1 MGLRRVIIN
10 LDMPTQHKKLVLID
24 GNALIHRGFHAF
36 SRLNLT
42 SPNGENT
49 TAIYGFAVILLGILS
64 KLKPDYIAVSF
75 DTAAPTF
82 RHEEYKEYKATR
94 IKAPQELYDQI
105 PRIQEL
111 VETFNIPVFLKD
123 GFEADDIIGTLS
135 AQAPKDLDTYIA
147 TGDMDTLQLVDSN
160 TFVYAPRKG
169 FSDMIIFDA
178 DTVKNLKGLTP
189 EQMIDY
195 KGLRGDP
202 SDNIP
207 GVPGIGEKGALTL
220 LQEFGSI
227 ENIYKNLE
235 KVPDRYRNLLSANRE
250 IAEQSRQ
257 LATIIRDVPIKL
269 DLNQAVLKE
278 YDEKKV
284 RELFYKLGFNSLIN
298 KLPKSDNE
306 IALPLAEAGT
316 TPPNLPLSG
325 GGEGGLSDLP
335 KKVIKNQADK
345 IDADLDPVLKRI
357 ENAGVLLDTKWL
369 NKINK
374 EVSDKLLTLSGL
386 IYKHSH
392 RDFNINSPSQL
403 ATVLFEKLH
412 LPTAGIAKTKT
423 GFSTAAS
430 ELNKLKGAHPIIE
443 PILEYRELE
452 KLRNTY
458 LETLPKLVDKDSR
471 LHTHFSQNTAT
482 GRLSSSEPNLQNI
495 PIRTETGEKLRHAF
509 IAPEGFELISSDYSQ
524 VELRVVAHIS
534 QDKRLIDTFLKN
546 EDIHAR
552 TAAEIEGVPI
562 DEVTKTQRHKAKAV
576 NFGIIYGISAHGLAE
591 GTGMS
596 YGEAK
601 EYIDKYFTLHPNI
614 KKYIK
619 DTILFAQQ
627 KGFVQTLLG
636 RKRELPEVNSNIV
649 NVRLAAER
657 MAINAPIQG
666 TAADLIKLAMIE
678 IDKNLGK
685 ISPKSKMVLQIHD
698 ELLFEAPEGEVAKV
712 ADFVKETME
721 NIYPLDVPL
730 TVNIEAGPSWGA
742 TKPI

>member
-1 MGLRRVIIN
+1 MATRR
-10 LDMPTQHKKLVLID
+10 KKLVLID
-24 GNALIHRGFHAF
+24 GNSLVHRGFHAF

-42 SPNGENT
+42 SPTGEHT
-49 TAIYGFAVILLGILS
+49 GATYGFAFILLNILN
-64 KLKPDYIAVSF
+64 KLKPDYIAVTF
-75 DTAAPTF
+75 DTQTPTF

-111 VETFNIPVFLKD
+111 VETFNIPMFLKD

-135 AQAPKDLDTYIA
+135 AQAPKDIDTYIA
-147 TGDMDTLQLVDSN
+147 TGDMDTLQLVDNN

-169 FSDMIIFDA
+169 FSDMLIFDA
-178 DTVKNLKGLTP
+178 DTVKHLKGLAP
-189 EQMIDY
+189 SQMIDY

-207 GVPGIGEKGALTL
+207 GVPGIGEKGALQL

-227 ENIYKNLE
+227 ENLYKNLD
-235 KVPDRYRNLLSANRE
+235 KVPNRYHKLLEANRE
-250 IAEQSRQ
+250 IAEQSKK

-269 DLNQAVLKE
+269 DLKLAVLKE

-284 RELFYKLGFNSLIN
+284 RDLFYKLGFNSLMN
-298 KLPKSDNE
+298 KLPKSTAE
-306 IALPLAEAGT
+306 QSLPIKE
-316 TPPNLPLSG
+316 TPSSPPLDKG
-325 GGEGGLSDLP
+325 GMGGVV
-335 KKVIKNQADK
+335 KKTIKNQADK
-345 IDADLDPVLKRI
+345 IDAELEPVLKRI
-357 ENAGVLLDTKWL
+357 ESAGVLLDTKWITNL
-369 NKINK
+369 NK
-374 EVSDKLLTLSGL
+374 EVSAKLLELSGQ

-392 RDFNINSPSQL
+392 QDFNINSPSQL

-412 LPTAGIAKTKT
+412 LPTEGISKTKT
-423 GFSTAAS
+423 GYSTAAS
-430 ELNKLKGAHPIIE
+430 ELNKLKDAHPIIE

-458 LETLPKLVDKDSR
+458 LETLPGLVDKDSR
-471 LHTHFSQNTAT
+471 LHTHFAQNTST

-495 PIRTETGEKLRHAF
+495 PIRTELGAEIRKAF
-509 IAPEGFELISSDYSQ
+509 IAPKGYQLISADYSQ

-534 QDKRLIDTFLKN
+534 QDKRLLETFLKN
-546 EDIHAR
+546 EDVHTA
-552 TAAEIEGVPI
+552 TAAEIEGVSM
-562 DEVTKTQRHKAKAV
+562 DEVTSAQRRKAKAV
-576 NFGIIYGISAHGLAE
+576 NFGLIYGISAHGLAE

-601 EYIDKYFTLHPNI
+601 DYIEKYFALHPSV

-666 TAADLIKLAMIE
+666 TAADIIKLAMIE
-678 IDKNLGK
+678 IDKNLSK

-698 ELLFEAPEGEVAKV
+698 ELLFEVPEGEISKA

-730 TVNIEAGPSWGA
+730 TVNIESGPNWGD
-742 TKPI
+742 TRELSFRS

>member
-1 MGLRRVIIN
+1 MAARR
-10 LDMPTQHKKLVLID
+10 KKLVLID
-24 GNALIHRGFHAF
+24 GNSLVHRGFHAF

-42 SPNGENT
+42 SPTGENT
-49 TAIYGFAVILLGILS
+49 SAVYGFALILLNIFT
-64 KLKPDYIAVSF
+64 KLKPDYIAVAF
-75 DTAAPTF
+75 DTQAPTF

-111 VETFNIPVFLKD
+111 VETFNIPLFTKD
-123 GFEADDIIGTLS
+123 GFEADDVIGTLS
-135 AQAPKDLDTYIA
+135 AQAPKELATYIA
-147 TGDMDTLQLVDSN
+147 TGDMDTLQLVDNN

-169 FSDMIIFDA
+169 FSDMIVFDE
-178 DTVKNLKGLTP
+178 DTVKNLKGVTP
-189 EQMIDY
+189 KQMIDF

-207 GVPGIGEKGALTL
+207 GVPGIGEKGALQL

-227 ENIYKNLE
+227 ENIYRNLDKVPERYRALLE
-235 KVPDRYRNLLSANRE
+235 KNRAM
-250 IAEQSRQ
+250 AEQSKQ
-257 LATIIRDVPIKL
+257 LATIVRNVPIKL
-269 DLNQAVLKE
+269 DLNKAVLHE

-284 RELFYKLGFNSLIN
+284 RDLFYKLGFTSLMN
-298 KLPKSDNE
+298 KLPQASKEMS
-306 IALPLAEAGT
+306 LPLEEKS
-316 TPPNLPLSG
+316 TP
-325 GGEGGLSDLP
+325 
-335 KKVIKNQADK
+335 KRAIKNQADR
-345 IDADLDPVLKRI
+345 IDRDLEPVLTRI
-357 ENAGVLLDTKWL
+357 ERVGVMLDTKFL
-369 NKINK
+369 NRLNK
-374 EVSDKLLTLSGL
+374 EVSEKLVTISSR

-392 RDFNINSPSQL
+392 QDFNINSPSQL
-403 ATVLFEKLH
+403 AMILFEKLH
-412 LPTAGIAKTKT
+412 LPTEGIAKTKS

-430 ELNKLKGAHPIIE
+430 ELNKLKGIHPIIE

-458 LETLPKLVDKDSR
+458 LETLPKLVDKNGR

-482 GRLSSSEPNLQNI
+482 GRLSSAEPNLQNI
-495 PIRTETGEKLRHAF
+495 PIRTEAGKELRKAF
-509 IAPEGFELISSDYSQ
+509 ISPKGFELISADYSQ

-534 QDKRLIDTFLKN
+534 QDKRLIETFLKN
-546 EDIHAR
+546 EDIHTR

-562 DEVTKTQRHKAKAV
+562 DEVTGVMRRKAKAV
-576 NFGIIYGISAHGLAE
+576 NFGLIYGISAHGLAE

-601 EYIDKYFTLHPNI
+601 DYIEKYFTLHPGV

-619 DTILFAQQ
+619 DTIAFAQQ

-678 IDKNLGK
+678 IDKNLAK
-685 ISPKSKMVLQIHD
+685 ISSKSKMVLQIHD
-698 ELLFEAPEGEVAKV
+698 ELLFEVPDNEVERV
-712 ADFVKETME
+712 ADFVKEIME

-730 TVNIEAGPSWGA
+730 TVNIESGPSWGD
-742 TKPI
+742 TKRL

>member
-1 MGLRRVIIN
+1 MNSIIRLMAARR
-10 LDMPTQHKKLVLID
+10 KKLVLID
-24 GNALIHRGFHAF
+24 GNSLVHRGFHAF

-42 SPNGENT
+42 SPTGENT
-49 TAIYGFAVILLGILS
+49 SAVYGFALILLNIFT
-64 KLKPDYIAVSF
+64 KLKPDYIAVAF
-75 DTAAPTF
+75 DTQAPTF

-111 VETFNIPVFLKD
+111 VETFNIPLFTKD
-123 GFEADDIIGTLS
+123 GFEADDVIGTLS
-135 AQAPKDLDTYIA
+135 AQAPKELSTYIA
-147 TGDMDTLQLVDSN
+147 TGDMDTLQLVDNN

-169 FSDMIIFDA
+169 FSDMIVFDE
-178 DTVKNLKGLTP
+178 DTVKNLKGVTP
-189 EQMIDY
+189 KQMVDF

-207 GVPGIGEKGALTL
+207 GVPGIGEKGALQL
-220 LQEFGSI
+220 LQQFGSI
-227 ENIYKNLE
+227 ENIYKNLG
-235 KVPDRYRNLLSANRE
+235 KVPERYRALLEKNRAM
-250 IAEQSRQ
+250 AEQSKQ
-257 LATIIRDVPIKL
+257 LATIVRDVPIKL
-269 DLNQAVLKE
+269 DLNKAVLHE

-284 RELFYKLGFNSLIN
+284 RDLFYKLGFTSLMN
-298 KLPKSDNE
+298 KLPQASKEMS
-306 IALPLAEAGT
+306 LPLEEKT
-316 TPPNLPLSG
+316 
-325 GGEGGLSDLP
+325 EP
-335 KKVIKNQADK
+335 KRAIKNQADR
-345 IDADLDPVLKRI
+345 IDRDLEPVLTRM
-357 ENAGVLLDTKWL
+357 ERVGVMLDTKFINRL
-369 NKINK
+369 NGEI
-374 EVSDKLLTLSGL
+374 SDKLREISGK

-392 RDFNINSPSQL
+392 QDFNINSPSQL
-403 ATVLFEKLH
+403 AMILFEKLH
-412 LPTAGIAKTKT
+412 LPTEGIAKTKS

-430 ELNKLKGAHPIIE
+430 ELNKLKGVHPIIE

-458 LETLPKLVDKDSR
+458 LETLPKLVDKNSR

-482 GRLSSSEPNLQNI
+482 GRLSSAEPNLQNI
-495 PIRTETGEKLRHAF
+495 PIRTEAGKELRKAF
-509 IAPEGFELISSDYSQ
+509 ISPKGYQLISADYSQ

-534 QDKRLIDTFLKN
+534 QDKRLIETFLKN
-546 EDIHAR
+546 EDIHTR

-562 DEVTKTQRHKAKAV
+562 DEVTSVQRRKAKAV
-576 NFGIIYGISAHGLAE
+576 NFGLIYGISAHGLAE

-601 EYIDKYFTLHPNI
+601 DYIEKYFTLHPGV

-619 DTILFAQQ
+619 DTIAFAQQ

-698 ELLFEAPEGEVAKV
+698 ELLFEVPEGEVPRV
-712 ADFVKETME
+712 ADFVKEIME

-730 TVNIEAGPSWGA
+730 TVNIESGVNWGET
-742 TKPI
+742 TKM

>member
-1 MGLRRVIIN
+1 MTGERQVIIN
-10 LDMPTQHKKLVLID
+10 LDMATRRKKLVLID
-24 GNALIHRGFHAF
+24 GNSLVHRGFHAF
-36 SRLNLT
+36 SRLGLT
-42 SPNGENT
+42 SPTGENT
-49 TAIYGFAVILLGILS
+49 TATYGFAFILLNILGR
-64 KLKPDYIAVSF
+64 LKPDYIAVTF
-75 DTAAPTF
+75 DTQAPTF

-111 VETFNIPVFLKD
+111 VEVFNIPMFLKE

-147 TGDMDTLQLVDSN
+147 TGDMDTLQLVDNN

-178 DTVKNLKGLTP
+178 DTVKNLKGLAP

-207 GVPGIGEKGALTL
+207 GVHGIGDKGALQL

-227 ENIYKNLE
+227 ENLYKNLD
-235 KVPDRYRNLLSANRE
+235 KVPDRYRKLLEANRDMA
-250 IAEQSRQ
+250 IQSKR
-257 LATIIRDVPIKL
+257 LATIVRDVPVKL
-269 DLNQAVLKE
+269 DLNKAVLKE

-284 RELFYKLGFNSLIN
+284 RDLFYKLGFNSLMN
-298 KLPKSDNE
+298 KLPKSDAE
-306 IALPLAEAGT
+306 MALPLAEEA
-316 TPPNLPLSG
+316 TPPNLPLSR
-325 GGEGGLSDLP
+325 GGEEGSI
-335 KKVIKNQADK
+335 KRTIKNQADR
-345 IDADLDPVLKRI
+345 IDAELDPVLKRI

-369 NKINK
+369 NRLTK
-374 EVSDKLLTLSGL
+374 EVSEKLLTLSGQ

-392 RDFNINSPSQL
+392 QDFNINSPSQL

-412 LPTAGIAKTKT
+412 LPTEGIGKTKT

-430 ELNKLKGAHPIIE
+430 ELNKLKGVHPIIE

-471 LHTHFSQNTAT
+471 LHTHFAQNTST

-495 PIRTETGEKLRHAF
+495 PIRTELGAEIRKAF
-509 IAPEGFELISSDYSQ
+509 IAPKGYELISADYSQ

-534 QDKRLIDTFLKN
+534 QDKRLIETFLKN
-546 EDIHAR
+546 EDIHTA
-552 TAAEIEGVPI
+552 TAAEIEGVPM
-562 DEVTKTQRHKAKAV
+562 DEVTKAQRRKAKAV
-576 NFGIIYGISAHGLAE
+576 NFGIVYGISAHGLAE

-601 EYIDKYFTLHPNI
+601 NYIDKYFTLHPGV
-614 KKYIK
+614 KKYVK

-678 IDKNLGK
+678 IDKNLAK

-698 ELLFEAPEGEVAKV
+698 ELLFETPDNEVAKV

-730 TVNIEAGPSWGA
+730 TVNIESGPSWGD
-742 TKPI
+742 TRKIG

>member
-1 MGLRRVIIN
+1 MAARR
-10 LDMPTQHKKLVLID
+10 KKLVLID
-24 GNALIHRGFHAF
+24 GNSLVHRGFHAF

-42 SPNGENT
+42 SPTGENT
-49 TAIYGFAVILLGILS
+49 SAVYGFALILLNIFT
-64 KLKPDYIAVSF
+64 KLKPDYIAVAF
-75 DTAAPTF
+75 DTQAPTF

-111 VETFNIPVFLKD
+111 VETFNIPLFTKD
-123 GFEADDIIGTLS
+123 GFEADDVIGTLS
-135 AQAPKDLDTYIA
+135 AQAPKELATYIA
-147 TGDMDTLQLVDSN
+147 TGDMDTLQLVDNN

-169 FSDMIIFDA
+169 FSDMIVFDE
-178 DTVKNLKGLTP
+178 DTVKNLKGVTP
-189 EQMIDY
+189 KQMIDF

-207 GVPGIGEKGALTL
+207 GVPGIGEKGALQL

-227 ENIYKNLE
+227 ENIYRNLDKVPERYRALLE
-235 KVPDRYRNLLSANRE
+235 KNRAM
-250 IAEQSRQ
+250 AEQSKQ
-257 LATIIRDVPIKL
+257 LATIVRDVPIKL
-269 DLNQAVLKE
+269 DLNKAVLHE

-284 RELFYKLGFNSLIN
+284 RDLFYKLGFTSLMN
-298 KLPKSDNE
+298 KLPQASKEMS
-306 IALPLAEAGT
+306 LPLEENPA
-316 TPPNLPLSG
+316 
-325 GGEGGLSDLP
+325 P
-335 KKVIKNQADK
+335 KRAIKNQADR
-345 IDADLDPVLKRI
+345 IDRDLEPVLTRM
-357 ENAGVLLDTKWL
+357 ERVGVMLDTKFL
-369 NKINK
+369 DRLNK
-374 EVSDKLLTLSGL
+374 EVSEKLVTISSQ

-392 RDFNINSPSQL
+392 QDFNINSPSQL
-403 ATVLFEKLH
+403 AMILFEKLH
-412 LPTAGIAKTKT
+412 LPTEGIAKTKS

-430 ELNKLKGAHPIIE
+430 ELNKLKGIHPIIE
-443 PILEYRELE
+443 PLLEYRELE

-458 LETLPKLVDKDSR
+458 LETLPKLVDKNSR

-482 GRLSSSEPNLQNI
+482 GRLSSAEPNLQNI
-495 PIRTETGEKLRHAF
+495 PIRTEAGKELRKAF
-509 IAPEGFELISSDYSQ
+509 ISPKGYQLISADYSQ

-534 QDKRLIDTFLKN
+534 QDKRLIETFLKN
-546 EDIHAR
+546 EDIHTR

-562 DEVTKTQRHKAKAV
+562 DEVTGVMRRKAKAV
-576 NFGIIYGISAHGLAE
+576 NFGLIYGISAHGLAE

-601 EYIDKYFTLHPNI
+601 DYIEKYFTLHPGV

-619 DTILFAQQ
+619 DTIAFAQQ

-678 IDKNLGK
+678 IDKNLAK

-698 ELLFEAPEGEVAKV
+698 ELLFEVPDDEVGRV
-712 ADFVKETME
+712 ADFVKEIME

-730 TVNIEAGPSWGA
+730 TVNIESGPSWGA
-742 TKPI
+742 TTSVI

>member
-1 MGLRRVIIN
+1 
-10 LDMPTQHKKLVLID
+10 MPTHRKKLVLVD
-24 GNALIHRGFHAF
+24 GNALVHRGFHAF

-42 SPNGENT
+42 SPTGENT
-49 TAIYGFAVILLGILS
+49 TAVYGFAVILLGILS
-64 KLKPDYIAVSF
+64 KLKPDYIVVTF
-75 DTAAPTF
+75 DTQAPTF
-82 RHEEYKEYKATR
+82 RHEEYAEYKATR

-111 VETFNIPVFLKD
+111 VEKFNIPVFLKE

-135 AQAPKDLDTYIA
+135 AQAPKELDTYIA
-147 TGDMDTLQLVDSN
+147 TGDMDALQLVDKN
-160 TFVYAPRKG
+160 VFVYAPRKG
-169 FSDMIIFDA
+169 FSDMIVFDE
-178 DTVKNLKGLTP
+178 DTVKHLKGLTP
-189 EQMIDY
+189 KQMIDY

-207 GVPGIGEKGALTL
+207 GVHGIGDKGALKL
-220 LQEFGSI
+220 IEEFGSI
-227 ENIYKNLE
+227 ENLYKNLD
-235 KVPDRYRNLLSANRE
+235 KVPDRYRKLLEANQE
-250 IAEQSRQ
+250 MAIQSKH

-269 DLNQAVLKE
+269 DLPKAVLKE
-278 YDEKKV
+278 YDEKVV
-284 RELFYKLGFNSLIN
+284 REFFYKLGFNSLMN
-298 KLPKSDNE
+298 KLPKSSNE
-306 IALPLAEAGT
+306 VALPLSPAEPEARVAV
-316 TPPNLPLSG
+316 
-325 GGEGGLSDLP
+325 
-335 KKVIKNQADK
+335 KKTIKNQADR
-345 IDADLDPVLKRI
+345 IDAELDPVLKKMEDI
-357 ENAGVLLDTKWL
+357 GVLLDVEF
-369 NKINK
+369 INK
-374 EVSDKLLTLSGL
+374 LNAEISAKLFTLSGA
-386 IYKHSH
+386 IYKHAQQ
-392 RDFNINSPSQL
+392 DLNINSPSQL
-403 ATVLFEKLH
+403 ATLLFEKLH
-412 LPTAGIAKTKT
+412 LPTDGISKTPGRRTAGGKT

-430 ELNKLKGAHPIIE
+430 ELNKLKGTHPIIE

-458 LETLPKLVDKDSR
+458 LETLPKLVDKNNR
-471 LHTHFSQNTAT
+471 LHTHFAQNTST

-509 IAPEGFELISSDYSQ
+509 VAPKGFELISSDYSQ

-546 EDIHAR
+546 EDIHTA
-552 TAAEIEGVPI
+552 TAAEIEGVPM
-562 DEVTKTQRHKAKAV
+562 DEVTKAQRRKAKAV
-576 NFGIIYGISAHGLAE
+576 NFGIVYGISAHGLAE

-601 EYIDKYFTLHPNI
+601 SYIDKYFTLHPGV

-619 DTILFAQQ
+619 DTISFAQQ

-678 IDKNLGK
+678 IDKNLAK
-685 ISPKSKMVLQIHD
+685 ISPKSRMVLQIHD
-698 ELLFEAPEGEVAKV
+698 ELLFEVPEGEVAKV

-730 TVNIEAGPSWGA
+730 TVNIEAGPSWGD
-742 TKPI
+742 TQSL